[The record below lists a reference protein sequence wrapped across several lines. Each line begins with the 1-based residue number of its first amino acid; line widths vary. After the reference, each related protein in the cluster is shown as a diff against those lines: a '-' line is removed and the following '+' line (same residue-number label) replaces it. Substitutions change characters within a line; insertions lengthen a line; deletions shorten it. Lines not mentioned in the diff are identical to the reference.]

1 LIKRLSLR
9 ITAAEAFE
17 INNNDICCYILD
29 IRSRVSK
36 QQSNWKISSSVG
48 LEANAEEINSWAAG
62 IDKNNWVFFYCA

>member
-1 LIKRLSLR
+1 MINPLSLR
-9 ITAAEAFE
+9 ITAEEAFE

>member
-1 LIKRLSLR
+1 LINPLSLR

-29 IRSRVSK
+29 IRSRISK
-36 QQSNWKISSSVG
+36 QQSNWKISNSVG

>member
-1 LIKRLSLR
+1 LINPLSLR

-29 IRSRVSK
+29 IRSRISK

>member
-1 LIKRLSLR
+1 LINPLSLR

>member
-1 LIKRLSLR
+1 LINPLSLR
-9 ITAAEAFE
+9 ITAVEAFE
-17 INNNDICCYILD
+17 INNNDTSCCILD

>member
-1 LIKRLSLR
+1 LINPLSLR

-36 QQSNWKISSSVG
+36 KQSNWKISSSVG

>member
-1 LIKRLSLR
+1 LINPLSLR

-17 INNNDICCYILD
+17 INNNDTSCFILD

-48 LEANAEEINSWAAG
+48 LEANAEEINSWASG
-62 IDKNNWVFFYCA
+62 INKKDWVFFYCA

>member
-1 LIKRLSLR
+1 LINPLSLR

-17 INNNDICCYILD
+17 INNNDTSCFILD

-48 LEANAEEINSWAAG
+48 LEANAEEINSWASG
-62 IDKNNWVFFYCA
+62 IDKNDWVFFYCA

>member
-1 LIKRLSLR
+1 LINPLSLR

-48 LEANAEEINSWAAG
+48 LEANAEEINSWVAG